1 MICSIVKN
9 FALSLLAQVEPLQ
22 DTIAKKG
29 KANKDVHNEEFKI
42 KNAKFLKVTLIARA
56 ERY

>member
-9 FALSLLAQVEPLQ
+9 FALSLLEQVEPLQ

-29 KANKDVHNEEFKI
+29 KVNKDVHNEEFKI